1 MRERAT
7 KKEKCSVHVYR
18 ISFVPKKKG
27 SRKDTRSDVSLIVFR
42 VTYLRYEDGEG
53 EDRGEEEIKAGIV
66 RWQRSCGLR
75 TVER

>member
-1 MRERAT
+1 MLCPRVSDLLCS
-7 KKEKCSVHVYR
+7 KKKK
-18 ISFVPKKKG
+18 KKKG